1 LNRSEISETNYT
13 FRIWANDTV
22 GGTAYSSNTTLN
34 ASWDCTWQTISAL
47 GAFTGWD
54 ANKEIVNITLNNTGD
69 LEFSNNNCSLDF
81 RLTYDIAE
89 GRVFFDQDSI
99 KPSNTFTVSAGSSLN
114 VSVNASFLSDV
125 NQEDVVVTSDEIRGR
140 SNASEKNITLTLV
153 SSQAGPYL
161 YQTITSSPVSVD
173 LTLGNFS
180 LNGYL
185 RNLLGGTTVNISNTA
200 YNVTYNWTLPSG
212 LENQSGILGL
222 DYGNISNN
230 SLLYNPINV
239 TFSDLES
246 MTSGIKIVNLY
257 VSGVNISG
265 DAISDATNNTLLVQQ
280 VNISFQCYNVT
291 DTICVTDCGNTQD
304 PDCPV
309 ETVTVGGSS
318 GGGGGGGSG
327 DGGVESRADYQIVR
341 GKQNEVVVNF
351 VNREPNRSITG
362 LKFRVLGSLS
372 KYLELVPKEISYV
385 GPGEEYSVTLKIVS
399 PTYLKLGR
407 QTLTILVEGRTGSAF
422 YTESKRVTLDV
433 HEISEGDASELLE
446 KSKDLLKELEGVNLS
461 YSYLDDLL
469 EEMEG
474 FMLLGSYGLVS
485 QNYDLIEKEV
495 TSALEAKKIIDELE
509 SLIIIANE
517 KNIDASA
524 SSRLL
529 RLAKI
534 SLERRDF
541 AEALS
546 RTKEAQLI
554 YALEVKGK
562 LGRITY
568 YVKKY
573 PAEFSI
579 SLLTLILFSFGTFK
593 ATKLGIIKRKLRR
606 VKEEQAILN
615 QLIGIVQK
623 ECFNEKKMSMDEY
636 RNAIKEYNKKLSVA
650 IYSHIELEN
659 KRAHLLKFSN
669 ENKRLRVEKE
679 NVIKLLKELQ
689 SDYLV
694 KGRIET
700 RTYELKLES
709 YNKRITEIEEKLATL
724 EAKQAFKKG
733 FGLFKLLR
741 VPKKFRLK

>member
-1 LNRSEISETNYT
+1 M
-13 FRIWANDTV
+13 A
-22 GGTAYSSNTTLN
+22 
-34 ASWDCTWQTISAL
+34 
-47 GAFTGWD
+47 
-54 ANKEIVNITLNNTGD
+54 
-69 LEFSNNNCSLDF
+69 
-81 RLTYDIAE
+81 
-89 GRVFFDQDSI
+89 
-99 KPSNTFTVSAGSSLN
+99 P
-114 VSVNASFLSDV
+114 
-125 NQEDVVVTSDEIRGR
+125 
-140 SNASEKNITLTLV
+140 
-153 SSQAGPYL
+153 
-161 YQTITSSPVSVD
+161 
-173 LTLGNFS
+173 
-180 LNGYL
+180 
-185 RNLLGGTTVNISNTA
+185 
-200 YNVTYNWTLPSG
+200 
-212 LENQSGILGL
+212 
-222 DYGNISNN
+222 
-230 SLLYNPINV
+230 
-239 TFSDLES
+239 
-246 MTSGIKIVNLY
+246 GIKTVYLY

-265 DAISDATNNTLLVQQ
+265 NAISDATNNTLLVQQ
-280 VNISFQCYNVT
+280 ANISFQCYNVS
-291 DTICVTDCGNTQD
+291 DSICVTDCGNAQD
-304 PDCPV
+304 PDCSV
-309 ETVTVGGSS
+309 DVVTVGGGSGGG

-327 DGGVESRADYQIVR
+327 DEGVESRADYQIVR

-372 KYLELVPKEISYV
+372 KYLELVPKEISYI

-407 QTLTILVEGRTGSAF
+407 QTLTILVEGKVGSSF
-422 YTESKRVTLDV
+422 YTESKKVTLDV
-433 HEISEGDASELLE
+433 HEISEGDANELLE
-446 KSKDLLKELEGVNLS
+446 KSKDLLKKLEEVNLS
-461 YSYLDDLL
+461 YSYLDDLIV
-469 EEMEG
+469 EMESS
-474 FMLLGSYGLVS
+474 MLLGSYGLVS
-485 QNYDLIEKEV
+485 QNYDLIEEQV

-509 SLIIIANE
+509 SLIIIAEE

-636 RNAIKEYNKKLSVA
+636 RNAIDEYNKKLSVS

-669 ENKRLRVEKE
+669 ENKRLRVEKD
-679 NVIKLLKELQ
+679 NVIELLKELQ

-733 FGLFKLLR
+733 FGFFKLFR

>member
-1 LNRSEISETNYT
+1 
-13 FRIWANDTV
+13 
-22 GGTAYSSNTTLN
+22 TAYSSNTTLN

-173 LTLGNFS
+173 LTPGNFS

-679 NVIKLLKELQ
+679 NV
-689 SDYLV
+689 
-694 KGRIET
+694 
-700 RTYELKLES
+700 
-709 YNKRITEIEEKLATL
+709 
-724 EAKQAFKKG
+724 
-733 FGLFKLLR
+733 
-741 VPKKFRLK
+741 